1 MATAVVTGASSGIG
15 YEFARLLAAEKYDLV
30 LVARNLDR
38 LNDIH
43 KELQDRHGIRVLV
56 VPADL
61 AREDAARGVHNE
73 IQSRGMSVDMLI
85 NNAGFGYCGPY
96 MEQSWENERD
106 ILQVNLISL
115 VRLTRLVLPDMI
127 ARGQGYICNVA
138 STAAFFPGPYMAVY
152 YAGKAYLFP
161 GPQAVGA
168 AVVENAAT
176 LGVAT
181 LITLKEAS
189 LGYLAAIVIGVLL
202 AAVMSQSRLIER
214 SLYPYAV
221 LLQTVP
227 VVAVAPLIVLWF
239 GYNELSVVVISF
251 VMALFPIV
259 NNTLLGL
266 RSTSR
271 TLVEL
276 FALHNKSRVTG
287 FWKLRLPSA
296 LPSIF
301 AGLRISAGLSV
312 IGAIVG
318 EFIIGSGNTQGGL
331 GVQIVFAQGR
341 MYTALLFAEVI
352 AATLLGFLFFQ
363 KTRKGFADVL

>member
-1 MATAVVTGASSGIG
+1 MSTGARSAPLRDAVIDTLPVV
-15 YEFARLLAAEKYDLV
+15 AVALLALAGWWLLSVTVYAE
-30 LVARNLDR
+30 
-38 LNDIH
+38 
-43 KELQDRHGIRVLV
+43 
-56 VPADL
+56 
-61 AREDAARGVHNE
+61 
-73 IQSRGMSVDMLI
+73 
-85 NNAGFGYCGPY
+85 
-96 MEQSWENERD
+96 
-106 ILQVNLISL
+106 
-115 VRLTRLVLPDMI
+115 
-127 ARGQGYICNVA
+127 
-138 STAAFFPGPYMAVY
+138 
-152 YAGKAYLFP
+152 KAYLFP
-161 GPQAVGA
+161 GPRAVGA
-168 AVVENAAT
+168 AVAENIGT
-176 LGVAT
+176 LAMAS

-189 LGYLAAIVIGVLL
+189 LGYLAAIIVGVLM
-202 AAVMSQSRLIER
+202 AALMSQSRLIER

-227 VVAVAPLIVLWF
+227 VVAIAPLIVLWF
-239 GYNELSVVVISF
+239 GYNEVSVVVISF
-251 VMALFPIV
+251 IMALFPII

-276 FALHNKSRVTG
+276 FALHNKSRVTA

-318 EFIIGSGNTQGGL
+318 EFIIGSGNAEGGL

-352 AATLLGFLFFQ
+352 AATLLGFLFFLVVS
-363 KTRKGFADVL
+363 TIGRRLLRHWHESMH